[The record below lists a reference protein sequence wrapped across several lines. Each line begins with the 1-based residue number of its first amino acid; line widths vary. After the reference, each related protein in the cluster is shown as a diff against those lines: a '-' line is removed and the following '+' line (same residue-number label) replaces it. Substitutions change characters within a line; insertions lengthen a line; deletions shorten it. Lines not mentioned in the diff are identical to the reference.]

1 MSVFVL
7 DCSVTVAWLF
17 HDEATPE
24 TDELLDRLKKGAA
37 LVPAIWSL
45 EVGNVLT
52 KAQRRNRV
60 TAAQAASCLELVRRL
75 PIEVDAETERR
86 ALNEVLSLART
97 ERLTTYDAAYLELA
111 MRRGL
116 DLATRD
122 KALVLAAGRVKV
134 ETLPG

>member
-1 MSVFVL
+1 M
-7 DCSVTVAWLF
+7 AWLF
-17 HDEATPE
+17 DDETTPE

-37 LVPAIWSL
+37 LVPAIWRL
-45 EVGNVLT
+45 EVGNVLIR
-52 KAQRRNRV
+52 AERSNRV
-60 TAAQAASCLELVRRL
+60 TAAQVASSLELIRRL

-86 ALNEVLSLART
+86 ALKEVLLLART

-116 DLATRD
+116 NLATRD